1 MLNNESSFAKFRFDT
16 AVTHLRVALEYFDT
30 AENVLSEVGL
40 RCFLEILTS
49 CLLVKN
55 EVSVILQKRKEE
67 KEKENE
73 KGKKR
78 GKRS

>member
-16 AVTHLRVALEYFDT
+16 AVTLLRVALEYFDT
-30 AENVLSEVGL
+30 AENGLSEVGL

-55 EVSVILQKRKEE
+55 EVSVIL
-67 KEKENE
+67 
-73 KGKKR
+73 
-78 GKRS
+78 